1 MQSNKT
7 RISTST
13 NKSAIEIELKEKFHI
28 GFSLYILKLIL
39 DYPLIQ
45 TLPAIWPNGSFKI
58 SFPTTDVP
66 IGWDKSSWAW
76 ENRGSI

>member
-7 RISTST
+7 CISTST

-28 GFSLYILKLIL
+28 DFSLYILKLIF
-39 DYPLIQ
+39 DHPLIQ
-45 TLPAIWPNGSFKI
+45 TLPAIWI

-66 IGWDKSSWAW
+66 IG
-76 ENRGSI
+76 